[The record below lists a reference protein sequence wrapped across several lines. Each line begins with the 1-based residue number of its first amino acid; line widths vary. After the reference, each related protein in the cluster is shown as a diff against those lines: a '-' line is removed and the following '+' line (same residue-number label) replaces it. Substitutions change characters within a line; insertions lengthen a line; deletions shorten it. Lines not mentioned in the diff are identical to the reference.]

1 MHVIILKTIS
11 GPVLAM
17 VNDVTPLKDSGI
29 VFHEVF
35 PNFSLD
41 DKLADTALLSQ
52 LETMLEM
59 PLTKEMF
66 GIADFKWRDMTRR
79 APGEMNEA
87 EFKKEYLNDWEGC
100 RPDQSVVTKQQEYWR
115 EQSER
120 AVDPK
125 HYKGYFKE
133 HQWVDTM
140 REITPMKMGD
150 RFRGALEFTVRG
162 YLDRCGQKDDE
173 LQELNKALFYFMYL
187 VKYVEG
193 AKFDAESIHKWR
205 NAHVELDT

>member
-1 MHVIILKTIS
+1 MTKRW
-11 GPVLAM
+11 GP
-17 VNDVTPLKDSGI
+17 
-29 VFHEVF
+29 
-35 PNFSLD
+35 SLEEYQEQQF
-41 DKLADTALLSQ
+41 KPCGNITEPSW
-52 LETMLEM
+52 MN
-59 PLTKEMF
+59 TKEK
-66 GIADFKWRDMTRR
+66 AVKNQ
-79 APGEMNEA
+79 P
-87 EFKKEYLNDWEGC
+87 
-100 RPDQSVVTKQQEYWR
+100 KQQEYWR

-140 REITPMKMGD
+140 REITPLKMGD